1 MRQRDRFLLLLA
13 LASLP
18 IGKAVA
24 EESVGISS
32 SPIQQEVRQSS
43 VRITGTVVDA
53 QGEPVIGASVMEKGT
68 NNGVITD
75 IDGNFILN
83 VSAGSTLQIS
93 YVGFVTQEFAIGSQ
107 RTFQVVLKEDTE
119 MLDEVVVIG
128 YGSVKKSDLTGS
140 VASVDTE
147 DLIRGGRTDA
157 VGAMQGVLPGVQIQR
172 SNNKPGGEYN
182 ILIRGLNTISGS
194 TSPLVVVDGVIG
206 ASLSNLNPDD
216 IEKIDILKDASST
229 AIYGSRATNGVVMIT
244 TKRGQKG
251 KVQIDYSGYAGFRKY
266 THMPDMMSGDEYV
279 QLAREAA
286 RAQNNNVYKDDS
298 DIFTASELRAIEDGN
313 YYDWVDAVSSSA
325 FMTNHSISATG
336 GNDMATYALSA
347 GYYYE
352 DGILNPQEYQRYNLR
367 AVIDVNPNEHFN
379 FGINMY
385 GTHSVRDTGNSDL
398 LQDAFRL
405 RPTYHPTDLITG
417 EEVWSYSNGQFNA
430 VTAQKNEYN
439 KTKKYNMLGNIYLA
453 IMPIK
458 GLTLKTTFSPNINIE
473 EIGQYRGRYTKA
485 NKGTNDATSNYAKN
499 SYVDWVWDNQITY
512 NLQKNDHRLDV
523 TGVFSMQ
530 QTQDEL
536 LRGIGNGLSYNSL
549 WYNLAGG
556 ANSNSSTSGF
566 TKTNLMSYLAR
577 ANYVWKDRYF
587 VTASIRFD
595 GSSKLAEGNKW
606 GAFSS
611 AALAWRI
618 SGEEFMKDLTWL
630 SNLKLRLSFGQTG
643 NDNVSAY
650 QTQGSISGAKYY
662 TFGTSDVIGYVPNN
676 LRNLDLGWERT
687 TEWNVGLDFGF
698 LNNRI
703 SGSFEYYNRLT
714 KDLIMNKTV
723 PVTTGYSSVKANVGS
738 VRNTGFEAIIN
749 SENIR
754 TRDFLWT
761 TSLNFAYN
769 KNKIVDLQYKEDL
782 SSRGESLA
790 GMEGDFSNLWIIGQP
805 VDINYNTITAG
816 VWQLDEA
823 EEAAKYGCR
832 PGQYKPLDLDGNG
845 VIDDADR
852 VIDGKRTPDWT
863 GGMTNIFTY
872 KEFDLSFQ
880 LSFQTGAKMRN
891 QFYVSYALEN
901 NNQNFNNLRKD
912 YWTPE
917 NPTNSS
923 AQPSNMGTYRD
934 YRGSWGNTK
943 AAMSHTMSSSD
954 FLKVSYIS
962 LGYTFKPELLR
973 KINLSKLRLYCTV
986 QNPFLWCADNVVD
999 PEQLSTSINTSDVI
1013 TRNVIFGLNL
1023 SF

>member
-1 MRQRDRFLLLLA
+1 
-13 LASLP
+13 
-18 IGKAVA
+18 
-24 EESVGISS
+24 
-32 SPIQQEVRQSS
+32 
-43 VRITGTVVDA
+43 
-53 QGEPVIGASVMEKGT
+53 
-68 NNGVITD
+68 
-75 IDGNFILN
+75 
-83 VSAGSTLQIS
+83 
-93 YVGFVTQEFAIGSQ
+93 
-107 RTFQVVLKEDTE
+107 
-119 MLDEVVVIG
+119 
-128 YGSVKKSDLTGS
+128 
-140 VASVDTE
+140 
-147 DLIRGGRTDA
+147 
-157 VGAMQGVLPGVQIQR
+157 
-172 SNNKPGGEYN
+172 
-182 ILIRGLNTISGS
+182 
-194 TSPLVVVDGVIG
+194 
-206 ASLSNLNPDD
+206 
-216 IEKIDILKDASST
+216 
-229 AIYGSRATNGVVMIT
+229 
-244 TKRGQKG
+244 
-251 KVQIDYSGYAGFRKY
+251 
-266 THMPDMMSGDEYV
+266 
-279 QLAREAA
+279 
-286 RAQNNNVYKDDS
+286 
-298 DIFTASELRAIEDGN
+298 
-313 YYDWVDAVSSSA
+313 
-325 FMTNHSISATG
+325 
-336 GNDMATYALSA
+336 
-347 GYYYE
+347 
-352 DGILNPQEYQRYNLR
+352 
-367 AVIDVNPNEHFN
+367 
-379 FGINMY
+379 MY

-430 VTAQKNEYN
+430 LTAQKNEYN
-439 KTKKYNMLGNIYLA
+439 KTKKYNMLGNVYLA

-458 GLTLKTTFSPNINIE
+458 GLTLQTTFSPNINIE

-536 LRGIGNGLSYNSL
+536 LKGIGNGLSYNSL
-549 WYNLAGG
+549 WFNLGGG
-556 ANSNSSTSGF
+556 ANSNSSSSGF

-595 GSSKLAEGNKW
+595 GSSKLADGNKW

-662 TFGTSDVIGYVPNN
+662 TFGTSDLIGYVPNN

-714 KDLIMNKTV
+714 DDLIMNKTV

-738 VRNTGFEAIIN
+738 VRNTGFEAVIN

-754 TRDFLWT
+754 TRDFSWT

-782 SSRGESLA
+782 TSRGQSLA

-805 VDINYNTITAG
+805 VDMNYNIITAG
-816 VWQLDEA
+816 VWQSDEA

-832 PGQYKPLDLDGNG
+832 PGQYKPLDLNNDG

-880 LSFQTGAKMRN
+880 LSFQSGAKMRN

-934 YRGSWGNTK
+934 YAGSWGNTK
-943 AAMSHTMSSSD
+943 SAMSHTMFSTD

-986 QNPFLWCADNVVD
+986 QNPFLWCADDVID

>member
-1 MRQRDRFLLLLA
+1 
-13 LASLP
+13 
-18 IGKAVA
+18 
-24 EESVGISS
+24 
-32 SPIQQEVRQSS
+32 
-43 VRITGTVVDA
+43 
-53 QGEPVIGASVMEKGT
+53 
-68 NNGVITD
+68 
-75 IDGNFILN
+75 
-83 VSAGSTLQIS
+83 
-93 YVGFVTQEFAIGSQ
+93 
-107 RTFQVVLKEDTE
+107 
-119 MLDEVVVIG
+119 
-128 YGSVKKSDLTGS
+128 
-140 VASVDTE
+140 
-147 DLIRGGRTDA
+147 
-157 VGAMQGVLPGVQIQR
+157 
-172 SNNKPGGEYN
+172 
-182 ILIRGLNTISGS
+182 
-194 TSPLVVVDGVIG
+194 
-206 ASLSNLNPDD
+206 
-216 IEKIDILKDASST
+216 
-229 AIYGSRATNGVVMIT
+229 
-244 TKRGQKG
+244 
-251 KVQIDYSGYAGFRKY
+251 
-266 THMPDMMSGDEYV
+266 
-279 QLAREAA
+279 
-286 RAQNNNVYKDDS
+286 
-298 DIFTASELRAIEDGN
+298 
-313 YYDWVDAVSSSA
+313 
-325 FMTNHSISATG
+325 
-336 GNDMATYALSA
+336 
-347 GYYYE
+347 
-352 DGILNPQEYQRYNLR
+352 
-367 AVIDVNPNEHFN
+367 
-379 FGINMY
+379 
-385 GTHSVRDTGNSDL
+385 
-398 LQDAFRL
+398 
-405 RPTYHPTDLITG
+405 
-417 EEVWSYSNGQFNA
+417 
-430 VTAQKNEYN
+430 
-439 KTKKYNMLGNIYLA
+439 MLGNIYLA
-453 IMPIK
+453 IMPVK

-512 NLQKNDHRLDV
+512 NFQKNDHRLDV

-566 TKTNLMSYLAR
+566 TKTNLISYLAR

-595 GSSKLAEGNKW
+595 GSSKLADGNKW

-618 SGEEFMKDLTWL
+618 SGEDFLKDVKWL
-630 SNLKLRLSFGQTG
+630 SNLKLRVSFGQTG

-662 TFGTSDVIGYVPNN
+662 TFGTSDLIGYVPNN

-687 TEWNVGLDFGF
+687 TEWNIGLDFGF

-703 SGSFEYYNRLT
+703 SGSIEYYNRLT
-714 KDLIMNKTV
+714 DDLIMNKTV

-754 TRDFLWT
+754 TSDFSWT

-782 SSRGESLA
+782 TSRGQSLA

-805 VDINYNTITAG
+805 VDMNYNIMTAG

-832 PGQYKPLDLDGNG
+832 PGQYKPLDLNKDG
-845 VIDDADR
+845 VIDDKDR

-934 YRGSWGNTK
+934 YAGSWGNTK
-943 AAMSHTMSSSD
+943 SAMSHTMFSSN
-954 FLKVSYIS
+954 FLKMSYIS
-962 LGYTFKPELLR
+962 LGYTFKLELLR
-973 KINLSKLRLYCTV
+973 KINLSKLRVYCTV
-986 QNPFLWCADNVVD
+986 QNPFLWCADDVVD